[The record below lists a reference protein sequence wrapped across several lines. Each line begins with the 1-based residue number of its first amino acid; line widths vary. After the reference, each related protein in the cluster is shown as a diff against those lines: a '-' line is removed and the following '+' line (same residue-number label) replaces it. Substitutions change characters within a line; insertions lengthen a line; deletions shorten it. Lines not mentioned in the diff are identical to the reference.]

1 MPCGFIATRAGERRR
16 APDDDRLGLSATVA
30 IVVGGIVGT
39 GIFALPAAIAD
50 YGWLSVPAFA
60 VVGAGSLALALTFA
74 RLVRRTRRS
83 GGPYAYADDAF
94 GQFAGFLAAWTYWIQ
109 GWTGHATIAVAGAGY
124 AEALLGLGSSRLT
137 TFAVAGA
144 VLWLPALNNVVSTRS
159 VGAVAVATTVLKIAA
174 LAIVA
179 VAGLLMFHAG
189 HVGPVRANG
198 GSWTALPSVSALL
211 LFSFLGMEGAAV
223 ATNRVRDPERN
234 VPRAIIA
241 GVAGVAVLYLAGTL
255 AVQGTVPQALLAE
268 SGAPFADAAQAIFG
282 GAWAAKAIA
291 AVALISA
298 LGSLNGF
305 NLVNSEMAAG
315 AAHDG
320 LFPRQLRRRVRGLPA
335 PALVLNAILATALI
349 AFDATGD
356 PLALFTTLAL
366 LSTFVYV
373 FDYVLSVAAELCHSL
388 ARRTR
393 GGPPGG
399 IGDRCDRPRHDV
411 LGADGGRD
419 GRRGRAARHGVDPDR
434 HPGLRGHSKD
444 ELERAQWCPVLR
456 LDVSTVDRAILV
468 VCSREPCGQAPRGAL
483 SPLSIASSTV
493 KR

>member
-1 MPCGFIATRAGERRR
+1 MSVSGGPT
-16 APDDDRLGLSATVA
+16 DRLGLFATVA

-39 GIFALPAAIAD
+39 GIFTVPAAIAD

-60 VVGAGSLALALTFA
+60 VVAAGSLALALTFA

-94 GQFAGFLAAWTYWIQ
+94 GEFAGFLAAWTYWIQ

-124 AEALLGLGSSRLT
+124 AEALLGSGSGSLT
-137 TFAVAGA
+137 TLAVAGA
-144 VLWLPALNNVVSTRS
+144 VLWLPVLNNLVSTRS
-159 VGAVAVATTVLKIAA
+159 VGAVAVATTVLKITA

-179 VAGLLMFHAG
+179 VAGLLAFHAG
-189 HVGPVRANG
+189 HVGPVRAHG
-198 GSWTALPSVSALL
+198 GSWTALPSASALL

-255 AVQGTVPQALLAE
+255 AVQGTVPQARLAQ

-320 LFPRQLRRRVRGLPA
+320 LFPR
-335 PALVLNAILATALI
+335 
-349 AFDATGD
+349 
-356 PLALFTTLAL
+356 PLGRA
-366 LSTFVYV
+366 
-373 FDYVLSVAAELCHSL
+373 
-388 ARRTR
+388 RTR
-393 GGPPGG
+393 T
-399 IGDRCDRPRHDV
+399 
-411 LGADGGRD
+411 A
-419 GRRGRAARHGVDPDR
+419 RARTASASR
-434 HPGLRGHSKD
+434 
-444 ELERAQWCPVLR
+444 
-456 LDVSTVDRAILV
+456 ST
-468 VCSREPCGQAPRGAL
+468 
-483 SPLSIASSTV
+483 
-493 KR
+493 